1 MASLAEIR
9 AKLQAQDKKS
19 TGSSNSGGDNAIF
32 AHWNIPEGTSASLRF
47 LPDADENNTFFWKE
61 RQMIRLQFP
70 GVKGGDENKPVTVQV
85 PCVEMW
91 GEQCPV
97 HAEIRPWFK
106 DPTME
111 DMGRKYWKKRS
122 YIFQGF
128 VSQSEMQ
135 EDSVPENPIRRFVI
149 SPQIYKIISSALM
162 DPEFQEIPTDY
173 EAGTDFK
180 IVKSTKG
187 QYADYSTSNWGRRE
201 RSLDQAE
208 RDAIATHGLFN
219 LNDFLPK
226 KPDAEALNAIFEMF
240 EASVDG
246 QLYDPARFGQYY
258 RPYGVDAP
266 TTGATPAPAPA
277 PTPVPTPAPAA
288 PVAPVAEAAAAVV
301 QETVAAPTAIPAQE
315 PEMATAGAP
324 ASDAPS
330 AQDILAAIR
339 NRKQ

>member
-9 AKLQAQDKKS
+9 AKLQAQES
-19 TGSSNSGGDNAIF
+19 RSSSSNTTGDNAIF
-32 AHWNIPEGTSASLRF
+32 THWNIPEGTSATLRF
-47 LPDADENNTFFWKE
+47 LPDADESNTFFWKE

-70 GVKGGDENKPVTVQV
+70 GVKGQDETKPVTVQV

-128 VSQSEMQ
+128 VTQSELQ
-135 EDSVPENPIRRFVI
+135 EDTVPENPIRRFVI

-162 DPEFQEIPTDY
+162 DPEFAEIPTDY
-173 EAGTDFK
+173 EQGTDFTVK
-180 IVKSTKG
+180 KSTKG
-187 QYADYSTSNWGRRE
+187 QYADYSTSNWARRE

-208 RDAIATHGLFN
+208 RDAIATHGLYN
-219 LNDFLPK
+219 LNDYLPK
-226 KPDAEALNAIFEMF
+226 RPDAETLNAIFEMF

-246 QLYDPARFGQYY
+246 QLYDPERFGSYY
-258 RPYGVDAP
+258 RPFGVDAP
-266 TTGATPAPAPA
+266 LVTGAKPAPKTATPEVKTETATPTPAPAPA
-277 PTPVPTPAPAA
+277 PVVEAA
-288 PVAPVAEAAAAVV
+288 PVAPATPVAE
-301 QETVAAPTAIPAQE
+301 TKE
-315 PEMATAGAP
+315 PEMATATAT
-324 ASDAPS
+324 ATETPS
-330 AQDILAAIR
+330 AQDILTAIR

>member
-9 AKLQAQDKKS
+9 AKLQAQEAGA
-19 TGSSNSGGDNAIF
+19 TRTQSSGGGDNAIF
-32 AHWNIPEGTSASLRF
+32 AHWNIPEGTSATLRF
-47 LPDADENNTFFWKE
+47 LPDADDTNTFFWKE

-70 GVKGGDENKPVTVQV
+70 GVKGQDETKPVTVQV

-97 HAEIRPWFK
+97 HAEIRPWFN
-106 DPTME
+106 DPSME
-111 DMGRKYWKKRS
+111 EMGRKYWKKRS

-128 VSQSEMQ
+128 VAQSDMQ

-187 QYADYSTSNWGRRE
+187 QYADYSTSNWARRE

-226 KPDAEALNAIFEMF
+226 KPNAEELNAIFEMF

-246 QLYDPARFGQYY
+246 QLYDVERFGAYY
-258 RPYGVDAP
+258 RPYGVEAPSGASAPVAAPAP
-266 TTGATPAPAPA
+266 TAAPAPA
-277 PTPVPTPAPAA
+277 PVAETAP
-288 PVAPVAEAAAAVV
+288 APVAEPAP
-301 QETVAAPTAIPAQE
+301 VADPAPAPQAEPA
-315 PEMATAGAP
+315 MATADG
-324 ASDAPS
+324 DDQPS
-330 AQDILAAIR
+330 ASDILAAIR
-339 NRKQ
+339 ARKG

>member
-1 MASLAEIR
+1 MASLADIR
-9 AKLQAQDKKS
+9 AKLQAQETKS
-19 TGSSNSGGDNAIF
+19 TSSNMASDNAIF
-32 AHWNIPEGTSASLRF
+32 AHWNIPEGTSATLRF

-61 RQMIRLQFP
+61 RQMIRLSFP
-70 GVKGGDENKPVTVQV
+70 GVKGQDETKPVTVQV

-106 DPTME
+106 DTTME

-128 VSQSEMQ
+128 VTASDMQ
-135 EDSVPENPIRRFVI
+135 EDSLPENPIRRFVI

-173 EAGTDFK
+173 EAGTDFTVK
-180 IVKSTKG
+180 KSTKG
-187 QYADYSTSNWGRRE
+187 QYADYSTSNWARRE
-201 RSLDQAE
+201 RGLDQAE
-208 RDAIATHGLFN
+208 RDAIAKHGLFN

-226 KPDAEALNAIFEMF
+226 KPDAESLNAIFEMF

-246 QLYDPARFGQYY
+246 QLYDPERFGSYY

-266 TTGATPAPAPA
+266 SGSSPKPEAKVIETTASTPQPAPQPA
-277 PTPVPTPAPAA
+277 PVAPVAPTPTPAPAA
-288 PVAPVAEAAAAVV
+288 PVVNK
-301 QETVAAPTAIPAQE
+301 E
-315 PEMATAGAP
+315 PEMATATAAP
-324 ASDAPS
+324 AGDAPS

>member
-9 AKLQAQDKKS
+9 AKLQAQETK
-19 TGSSNSGGDNAIF
+19 GSSSSSSGGDNAIF
-32 AHWNIPEGTSASLRF
+32 AHWNIPEGTSATLRF
-47 LPDADENNTFFWKE
+47 LPDADESNTFFWKE

-70 GVKGGDENKPVTVQV
+70 GVKGQDENKPVTVQV

-106 DPTME
+106 DPSME

-128 VSQSEMQ
+128 VAQSDMQ

-187 QYADYSTSNWGRRE
+187 QYADYSTSNWARRE
-201 RSLDQAE
+201 RGLDQAE
-208 RDAIATHGLFN
+208 RDAIAQHGLFN
-219 LNDFLPK
+219 LNDYLPK
-226 KPDAEALNAIFEMF
+226 KPNAEELNAIFEMF

-246 QLYDPARFGQYY
+246 QLYDPERFGSYY

-266 TTGATPAPAPA
+266 ATTGGATPAPAPA
-277 PTPVPTPAPAA
+277 PTPTPAPAA
-288 PVAPVAEAAAAVV
+288 PVAPVAEAAP
-301 QETVAAPTAIPAQE
+301 VAPAPTPTPAPA
-315 PEMATAGAP
+315 PEMATAEAAP
-324 ASDAPS
+324 APAGDAPS

>member
-1 MASLAEIR
+1 MATLAEIR
-9 AKLQAQDKKS
+9 AKLQAQEAGA
-19 TGSSNSGGDNAIF
+19 TRTQSSGGGDNAIF
-32 AHWNIPEGTSASLRF
+32 AHWNIPEGTSATLRF
-47 LPDADENNTFFWKE
+47 LPDADDTNTFFWKE

-70 GVKGGDENKPVTVQV
+70 GVKGQDETKPVTVQV

-106 DPTME
+106 DPSME

-128 VSQSEMQ
+128 VAQSDMQ

-187 QYADYSTSNWGRRE
+187 QYADYSTSNWARRE

-226 KPDAEALNAIFEMF
+226 KPNAEELNAIFEMF

-246 QLYDPARFGQYY
+246 QLYDVERFGAYY
-258 RPYGVDAP
+258 RPYGVEAPSGASAPVAAPAP
-266 TTGATPAPAPA
+266 TAAPAPA
-277 PTPVPTPAPAA
+277 PVAETAP
-288 PVAPVAEAAAAVV
+288 APVAEPAP
-301 QETVAAPTAIPAQE
+301 VADPAPAPQAEPA
-315 PEMATAGAP
+315 MATADG
-324 ASDAPS
+324 DDQPS
-330 AQDILAAIR
+330 ASDILAAIR
-339 NRKQ
+339 ARKG

>member
-9 AKLQAQDKKS
+9 AKLQAQETKS
-19 TGSSNSGGDNAIF
+19 TGSSQGGGDNAIF
-32 AHWNIPEGTSASLRF
+32 THWNIPEGSSATLRF
-47 LPDADENNTFFWKE
+47 LPDADPDNTFFWKE
-61 RQMIRLQFP
+61 RQMIRLTFP
-70 GVKGGDENKPVTVQV
+70 GVKGQDETKPVTVQV

-91 GEQCPV
+91 GDQCPV

-128 VSQSEMQ
+128 VTQSDLQ

-173 EAGTDFK
+173 EAGTDFV
-180 IVKSTKG
+180 IRKSTKG
-187 QYADYSTSNWGRRE
+187 QYADYSTSNWARRE
-201 RSLDQAE
+201 RSLDQTE
-208 RDAIATHGLFN
+208 RDAIATHNLHN

-226 KPDAEALNAIFEMF
+226 KPDAEHLNAIFEMF

-246 QLYDPARFGQYY
+246 QLYDPERFGQYY

-266 TTGATPAPAPA
+266 ATTGAKPEAAATTPPPTPAPAPA
-277 PTPVPTPAPAA
+277 APVTETVAPAPA
-288 PVAPVAEAAAAVV
+288 P
-301 QETVAAPTAIPAQE
+301 E
-315 PEMATAGAP
+315 PEMATAEAAP
-324 ASDAPS
+324 AAAPAGDQPS
-330 AQDILAAIR
+330 AQDILAQIR

>member
-9 AKLQAQDKKS
+9 AKLQAQETKS
-19 TGSSNSGGDNAIF
+19 SGSSQGGGDNAIF
-32 AHWNIPEGTSASLRF
+32 THWNIPEGSSATLRF
-47 LPDADENNTFFWKE
+47 LPDADPDNTFFWKE
-61 RQMIRLQFP
+61 RQMIRLSFP
-70 GVKGGDENKPVTVQV
+70 GVKGGDENKPVTIQV

-91 GEQCPV
+91 GDTCPV

-128 VSQSEMQ
+128 VTQSDLQ

-173 EAGTDFK
+173 EAGTDFVIK
-180 IVKSTKG
+180 KSTKG
-187 QYADYSTSNWGRRE
+187 QYADYSTSNWARRE
-201 RSLDQAE
+201 RSLDQTE
-208 RDAIATHGLFN
+208 RDAIATHDLHN

-226 KPDAEALNAIFEMF
+226 KPDAEHLNAIFEMF

-246 QLYDPARFGQYY
+246 QLYDPERFGQYY

-266 TTGATPAPAPA
+266 ATTGAKPVAAATTPPPTPAPAPA
-277 PTPVPTPAPAA
+277 PAA
-288 PVAPVAEAAAAVV
+288 PVVEQATAP
-301 QETVAAPTAIPAQE
+301 APTAVDMTPE
-315 PEMATAGAP
+315 PEMATAAP
-324 ASDAPS
+324 AVEGQAS

>member
-9 AKLQAQDKKS
+9 AKLQAQETKS
-19 TGSSNSGGDNAIF
+19 SSSSQGGGDNAIF
-32 AHWNIPEGTSASLRF
+32 THWNIPEGSSATLRF
-47 LPDADENNTFFWKE
+47 LPDADPDNTFFWKE
-61 RQMIRLQFP
+61 RQMIRLSFP
-70 GVKGGDENKPVTVQV
+70 GVKGGDENKPVTIQV

-91 GEQCPV
+91 GDTCPV

-128 VSQSEMQ
+128 VTQSDLQ

-173 EAGTDFK
+173 EAGTDFV
-180 IVKSTKG
+180 IRKSTKG
-187 QYADYSTSNWGRRE
+187 QYADYSTSNWARRE
-201 RSLDQAE
+201 RSLDQTE
-208 RDAIATHGLFN
+208 RDAIATHDLHN

-226 KPDAEALNAIFEMF
+226 KPDAEHLNAIFEMF

-266 TTGATPAPAPA
+266 ATTGAKPEAAATTPPPTPAPAPA
-277 PTPVPTPAPAA
+277 PA
-288 PVAPVAEAAAAVV
+288 APVAEA
-301 QETVAAPTAIPAQE
+301 VAPAPAPAPE
-315 PEMATAGAP
+315 PEMATAEAAP
-324 ASDAPS
+324 AAEGQAS

>member
-9 AKLQAQDKKS
+9 AKLLEQENR
-19 TGSSNSGGDNAIF
+19 SSGNRGTQGGGDNAIF
-32 AHWNIPEGTSASLRF
+32 AHWNIQEGSSATLRF
-47 LPDADENNTFFWKE
+47 LPDADESNPFFWKE
-61 RQMIRLQFP
+61 RQMIRMPFS
-70 GVKGGDENKPVTVQV
+70 GVKGQDENKPVTVQV

-91 GEQCPV
+91 NETCPV

-106 DPTME
+106 DTTME
-111 DMGRKYWKKRS
+111 DMARKYWKKRS

-128 VSQSEMQ
+128 VHSTDME
-135 EDSVPENPIRRFVI
+135 EENKPENPIRRFVM

-180 IVKSTKG
+180 IVKSSKG
-187 QYADYSTSNWGRRE
+187 QYADYSTSNWARRE
-201 RSLDQAE
+201 RSLNQEE
-208 RDAIATHGLFN
+208 RDAIAAHGLFD

-226 KPDAEALNAIFEMF
+226 KPGPDEINAIFEMF

-246 QLYDPARFGQYY
+246 QLYDPERFAEYY

-266 TTGATPAPAPA
+266 AGGARSIPTPAPQPAAPVAETVNDTGWQDPAPAAAPAPA
-277 PTPVPTPAPAA
+277 PTPEPAPAA
-288 PVAPVAEAAAAVV
+288 SGEA
-301 QETVAAPTAIPAQE
+301 
-315 PEMATAGAP
+315 
-324 ASDAPS
+324 APS

-339 NRKQ
+339 NRK

>member
-9 AKLQAQDKKS
+9 AKLQAQEAGA
-19 TGSSNSGGDNAIF
+19 TRTQSSGGGDNAIF
-32 AHWNIPEGTSASLRF
+32 AHWNIPEGTSATLRF
-47 LPDADENNTFFWKE
+47 LPDADDTNTFFWKE

-70 GVKGGDENKPVTVQV
+70 GVKGQDETKPVTVQV

-106 DPTME
+106 DPSME

-128 VSQSEMQ
+128 VAQSDMQ

-187 QYADYSTSNWGRRE
+187 QYADYSTSNWARRE

-226 KPDAEALNAIFEMF
+226 KPNAEELNAIFEMF

-246 QLYDPARFGQYY
+246 QLYDVERFGAYY
-258 RPYGVDAP
+258 RPYGVEAPSGASAPVAAPAP
-266 TTGATPAPAPA
+266 TAAPAPA
-277 PTPVPTPAPAA
+277 PVAETAP
-288 PVAPVAEAAAAVV
+288 APVAEPAP
-301 QETVAAPTAIPAQE
+301 VADPAPAPQAEPA
-315 PEMATAGAP
+315 MATADG
-324 ASDAPS
+324 DDQPS
-330 AQDILAAIR
+330 ASDILAAIR
-339 NRKQ
+339 ARKG